1 MPWTEVARAVLPG
14 GDVLTLRR
22 NGADFEIRFNLYELM
37 SSRNPVSERA
47 MAAAACAHL
56 DRSGARV
63 LIGGLGMG
71 YTVRAVLD
79 AIGPGARVTVAEL
92 VPEVIAWNRGA
103 LAHLACRPLDDPRVT
118 VVNEDVARVIR
129 PCGFDAILMD
139 VDNGPQAVLFPANR
153 FLYEADGVR
162 LIVSGLRPGG
172 VFVLWAADP
181 SPGFERAVAAAG
193 YACERR
199 DITVPGETGVKHTI
213 YLVQRGA

>member
-1 MPWTEVARAVLPG
+1 MVWEELAHAFLPD
-14 GDVLTLRR
+14 GDRLTLRR
-22 NGADFEIRFNLYELM
+22 CGGEFEIRFNLVELM
-37 SSRNPVSERA
+37 SSRGPVSEQA
-47 MAAAACAHL
+47 MAKLACRRIGRDAH
-56 DRSGARV
+56 V